1 MSVTIS
7 KFLERLTASRLFDD
21 TDLDALRKEV
31 AGEDGNGVGSR
42 KWNDAPTPA
51 AEAAD

>member
-21 TDLDALRKEV
+21 TDLDALQKEV
-31 AGEDGNGVGSR
+31 AGEDGNRDRLKGQRVMY
-42 KWNDAPTPA
+42 
-51 AEAAD
+51 